1 MVWGTLTSVRYCF
14 GGEGMWPRILVVAAL
29 LLSGCAS
36 ERIAESNAP
45 DLSFQGP
52 LRPVNLSSAQ
62 IKLVQQGIAASL
74 KDGASARFGGSY
86 KAAISANSEIVVC
99 GYVNGERFAGMFA
112 KPVNGSTEFLAIG
125 VAISQEEE
133 DAVKTYCRTDG
144 IYVPR

>member
-1 MVWGTLTSVRYCF
+1 MAL
-14 GGEGMWPRILVVAAL
+14 L

-62 IKLVQQGIAASL
+62 VKLVQQGIGASL
-74 KDGASARFGGSY
+74 KDGASAHFGGSY
-86 KAAISANSEIVVC
+86 RAATRANSEIVVC
-99 GYVNGERFAGMFA
+99 GYVNGERFVGMFA
-112 KPVNGSTEFLAIG
+112 KPVGGSTQFLAIG

-133 DAVKTYCRTDG
+133 DAVKSYCRTDG
-144 IYVPR
+144 IYLPK